1 MLTWFLAIAGGAA
14 AVAASYARLRTGPQR
29 VVFPAL
35 LRGIAMTAALALLFN
50 VLLGASGR
58 SSPLVAV
65 DVSLS
70 WARGRASEQFD
81 SVLRE
86 AHGSART
93 SADLIAFGDSVR
105 ALGDAQEPTDRASRV
120 RHAVE
125 RALVAGRPLVV
136 FTDGEIDD
144 PDALRMLPAGSRVV
158 VAPPSRAPDIAVTAL
173 DAPRAIVSGDSI
185 AVRVTVATG
194 AVATPRARLTL
205 DVNGRPATELTLDS
219 LAPNVERVVTR
230 EVTVAGTSGPGTLR
244 AIVAA
249 HGDGVLRN
257 DTLAMAIDIA
267 PAAGA
272 VLVSTSPDLDAR
284 ELSFVLRGSL
294 SLPTRGYLRVAPA
307 TWRIDGALGPV
318 AEDEVRRALQTAPL
332 AIIHGDTAIFG
343 NPRSLTRA
351 ALLLIAPPAPD
362 RSSGEWYA
370 TGAPASPIAAQ
381 LSGIPWDSL
390 PPLEVTDVS
399 IPGSFE
405 VLETRRARRLE
416 RRVAIAGTERPRRV
430 VVVGAAGFARWRLRG
445 GAAADAF
452 SALWGSLA
460 DWLATGASDV
470 LAAVPASALLH
481 AGEPVAWRRGSGED
495 SVVRVVLARRG
506 GGASEVD
513 TLTLNFG
520 QTADVVESAPLD
532 EGVYDV
538 RGERGNSLLA
548 VNPSRE
554 WYPRRASVPGGSVGS
569 ASASR
574 DAPRARNA
582 GWLFGVAIAGLCAEW
597 IVRRRMGLR

>member
-1 MLTWFLAIAGGAA
+1 MLTWFLAIVGGAA
-14 AVAASYARLRTGPQR
+14 AVAASYARLRTGTRR
-29 VVFPAL
+29 VILPAA

-50 VLLGASGR
+50 VLIGASTR
-58 SSPLVAV
+58 AAPLVAM

-70 WARGRASEQFD
+70 WARGRDSAQFD
-81 SVLRE
+81 SVVRE
-86 AHGSART
+86 ARRVART
-93 SADLIAFGDSVR
+93 SDNLIAFGDSVR
-105 ALGDAQEPTDRASRV
+105 ALGAGATPRDRASRV
-120 RHAVE
+120 RNAVE

-136 FTDGEIDD
+136 FTDGGIDD
-144 PDALRMLPAGSRVV
+144 PDALRSLTAGSRVA
-158 VAPPSRAPDIAVTAL
+158 VAPPSSAPDIAVTAL
-173 DAPRAIVSGDSI
+173 DAPRSIVSGDSI
-185 AVRVTVATG
+185 EVRVTIATG
-194 AVATPRARLTL
+194 ARSVPRARLTL
-205 DVNGRPATELTLDS
+205 DVNGRPAAELALDS
-219 LAPNVERVVTR
+219 ITPNAERVVTR
-230 EVTVAGTSGPGTLR
+230 EITVAGASGPGTLR
-244 AIVAA
+244 AIVSAT
-249 HGDGVLRN
+249 GDAVSRN
-257 DTLAMAIDIA
+257 DTLAMAIEVA

-284 ELSFVLRGSL
+284 ELSVILRGSL
-294 SLPTRGYLRVAPA
+294 SIPTRGYLRVAPG

-318 AEDEVRRALQTAPL
+318 AEDEVRKALQTAPL

-351 ALLLIAPPAPD
+351 ALLLIAPPPTD

-370 TGAPASPIAAQ
+370 TGAPASPVAAQ
-381 LSGIPWDSL
+381 LSGIAWDSL
-390 PPLEVTDVS
+390 PPLDVTDVV

-430 VVVGAAGFARWRLRG
+430 VVVGAAGFSRWRVRG
-445 GAAADAF
+445 GAAADAA

-470 LAAVPASALLH
+470 RAAVPASALLH

-495 SVVRVVLARRG
+495 SVVRVMLARRG
-506 GGASEVD
+506 ATAID
-513 TLTLNFG
+513 TLTLTFG
-520 QTADVVESAPLD
+520 PTADVVESAPLD

-538 RGERGNSLLA
+538 RGERGNSLLV

-554 WYPRRASVPGGSVGS
+554 WYPRRASVPSGSVGS

-574 DAPRARNA
+574 DAPRARTA
-582 GWLFGVAIAGLCAEW
+582 GWLFAVAIAGLCAEW
-597 IVRRRMGLR
+597 VVRRRMGLR

>member
-1 MLTWFLAIAGGAA
+1 MLTWVLAIAGGVA
-14 AVAASYARLRTGPQR
+14 AVAASYARLRTGTQR
-29 VVFPAL
+29 VVVPAI

-50 VLLGASGR
+50 VLVGDSGR
-58 SSPLVAV
+58 SAPLVAM

-70 WARGRASEQFD
+70 WARGRDSAQFD
-81 SVLRE
+81 SVVRE
-86 AHGSART
+86 AHRSART
-93 SADLIAFGDSVR
+93 SADVFAFGDSVR
-105 ALGDAQEPTDRASRV
+105 ALGDAPRPADRASRV

-125 RALVAGRPLVV
+125 RALVAGRPLLVY
-136 FTDGEIDD
+136 TDGNIDD
-144 PDALRMLPAGSRVV
+144 PDALRSLPAGSRVV
-158 VAPPSRAPDIAVTAL
+158 VAPPARAADVAVTAL

-185 AVRVTVATG
+185 EVRVTIATG
-194 AVATPRARLTL
+194 AVATPRTRLTL
-205 DVNGRPATELTLDS
+205 DVNGRPTAELTLDS
-219 LAPNVERVVTR
+219 LTPNAERVVTR
-230 EVTVAGTSGPGTLR
+230 EITVAGASGPGVLR
-244 AIVAA
+244 AAISTQ
-249 HGDGVLRN
+249 GDAEVHN

-272 VLVSTSPDLDAR
+272 VLASTSPDLDAR
-284 ELSFVLRGSL
+284 ELSLVLRGSL
-294 SLPTRGYLRVAPA
+294 SLPTRGYLRVAPG

-343 NPRSLTRA
+343 DPRSLTRA
-351 ALLLIAPPAPD
+351 ALLLIAPPPAD

-370 TGAPASPIAAQ
+370 TGAPASPVAAQ

-390 PPLEVTDVS
+390 PPLEVTDVPLS
-399 IPGSFE
+399 GSFE
-405 VLETRRARRLE
+405 VLETRRSRRLE
-416 RRVAIAGTERPRRV
+416 RRVAIAGAERPRRV

-445 GAAADAF
+445 GAPADAF

-470 LAAVPASALLH
+470 RAAVPASALIH

-495 SVVRVVLARRG
+495 SIVRVVLARRG
-506 GGASEVD
+506 AGSPAAD

-538 RGERGNSLLA
+538 RTDRGNSLLV

-554 WYPRRASVPGGSVGS
+554 WYPRRPSVSAGSVGS

-582 GWLFGVAIAGLCAEW
+582 GWLFAVAIAGLCAEW
-597 IVRRRMGLR
+597 IVRRRIGLR

>member
-1 MLTWFLAIAGGAA
+1 MLTWILAIVGGAA
-14 AVAASYARLRTGPQR
+14 AVAASYARLRTGSNR
-29 VVFPAL
+29 ILIPAA

-50 VLLGASGR
+50 VLIGAS
-58 SSPLVAV
+58 SSSAPLVAM

-70 WARGRASEQFD
+70 WARGRDSTQFD
-81 SVLRE
+81 SVMRE
-86 AHGSART
+86 ARRSARL
-93 SADLIAFGDSVR
+93 SSDLIAFGDSVR
-105 ALGDAQEPTDRASRV
+105 PLGDAAAPVDRASRV
-120 RHAVE
+120 RFAVE

-136 FTDGEIDD
+136 YTDGDIDD
-144 PDALRMLPAGSRVV
+144 PDALRTLPAGSRVV
-158 VAPPSRAPDIAVTAL
+158 VAPPSRAPDVAVTAL
-173 DAPRAIVSGDSI
+173 DAPRTIVSGDSI
-185 AVRVTVATG
+185 AVRVTIATG
-194 AVATPRARLTL
+194 AVAAPRARLVL
-205 DVNGRPATELTLDS
+205 DVNGRPAAELALDS

-244 AIVAA
+244 AIVSAQ
-249 HGDGVLRN
+249 GDVVPRN

-294 SLPTRGYLRVAPA
+294 SLPTRGYLRVAPG

-343 NPRSLTRA
+343 DPRSLTRA
-351 ALLLIAPPAPD
+351 ALLLIAPPPTD

-390 PPLEVTDVS
+390 PPLEVTDL
-399 IPGSFE
+399 PLAGTFE
-405 VLETRRARRLE
+405 VLETRRSRRLE

-445 GAAADAF
+445 GASADAF

-470 LAAVPASALLH
+470 RAAVPASALIH

-506 GGASEVD
+506 ATDAD
-513 TLTLNFG
+513 TLALHFG
-520 QTADVVESAPLD
+520 PTTDVVETAPLD

-538 RGERGNSLLA
+538 RSERGNSLLV

-554 WYPRRASVPGGSVGS
+554 WYPRRATVPSGSVGS

-574 DAPRARNA
+574 DAPRARGA
-582 GWLFGVAIAGLCAEW
+582 GWLFAIAIAGFCAEW
-597 IVRRRMGLR
+597 IVRRRIGLR